1 MANLVKYNVVVCEE
15 DKRIINSNELIAA
28 KIKKLSDAASYVKNE
43 DYDDEFSNMLDADKV
58 ERLLEDQKELPAESA
73 NKNKKQE
80 ILEQAKTEAQ
90 AIIDDAME
98 EIEMLRVQKY
108 EQAKKQGYED
118 GYKKGLEEVETIKQQ
133 ILKEQHKAEEQYQN
147 QLKEMEPLL
156 VDTLIDIFQNT
167 FSIQFAEKRDFIMH
181 LLQGSLSKIDTS
193 KEYLVRVS
201 REDYPFIQEHREKL
215 KIELPQSANV
225 EIVEDLTL
233 VKNQCLIETDGGVF
247 DCSLDTQMDGLIRD
261 LRMLASM

>member
-108 EQAKKQGYED
+108 EQAKKS
-118 GYKKGLEEVETIKQQ
+118 
-133 ILKEQHKAEEQYQN
+133 LK
-147 QLKEMEPLL
+147 L
-156 VDTLIDIFQNT
+156 
-167 FSIQFAEKRDFIMH
+167 
-181 LLQGSLSKIDTS
+181 
-193 KEYLVRVS
+193 
-201 REDYPFIQEHREKL
+201 
-215 KIELPQSANV
+215 
-225 EIVEDLTL
+225 
-233 VKNQCLIETDGGVF
+233 
-247 DCSLDTQMDGLIRD
+247 
-261 LRMLASM
+261 